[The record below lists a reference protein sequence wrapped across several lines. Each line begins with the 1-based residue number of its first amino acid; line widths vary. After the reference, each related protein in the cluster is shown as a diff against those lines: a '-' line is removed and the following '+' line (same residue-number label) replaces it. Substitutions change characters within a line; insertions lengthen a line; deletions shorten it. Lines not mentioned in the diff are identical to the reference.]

1 MEFIINLIFLF
12 FCGFPL
18 IESTNTIYTKN
29 GITDITYD
37 DSVNTAIKTT
47 FKIRLDQ
54 ASSEAHLTLSL
65 KYPYKS
71 DRNPC
76 EADCILDN
84 SDSTNLFYVC
94 EITKAS
100 CDLLNDNKRIIIQSI
115 KTPTGYSFLNIKT
128 MSSLI
133 TFELTDIDMVCSNY
147 KLSFWLTDNNLQ
159 YLPYDNLEFNFPVY
173 YRDNKETAECIFPK
187 YGNSI
192 PCVIDASKR
201 LFEKGYFINFEYNK
215 TIALTDDLTLI
226 LKLNKY
232 TLEDDCGI
240 NINKGKMVFFKIYN
254 SFYIFLLLILL
265 F

>member
-1 MEFIINLIFLF
+1 MGFIINLIFLF

-29 GITDITYD
+29 GITDINYD
-37 DSVNTAIKTT
+37 DSDNTDIKTT

-71 DRNPC
+71 NRNPC
-76 EADCILDN
+76 EAECDISSDGSFYDC
-84 SDSTNLFYVC
+84 T
-94 EITKAS
+94 ITKS
-100 CDLLNDNKRIIIQSI
+100 DTTCDLLNGNKRIIIQSI
-115 KTPTGYSFLNIKT
+115 NSPTGYTFSNIDT
-128 MSSLI
+128 LTSLI

-147 KLSFWLTDNNLQ
+147 KLSFWLTDINLEHR
-159 YLPYDNLEFNFPVY
+159 PYENLEFNFPVY

-201 LFEKGYFINFEYNK
+201 LFEKDYFINFEYNK

-240 NINKGKMVFFKIYN
+240 NINKGKMIYFKIYN
-254 SFYIFLLLILL
+254 SFYIFLLLIL
-265 F
+265 FF